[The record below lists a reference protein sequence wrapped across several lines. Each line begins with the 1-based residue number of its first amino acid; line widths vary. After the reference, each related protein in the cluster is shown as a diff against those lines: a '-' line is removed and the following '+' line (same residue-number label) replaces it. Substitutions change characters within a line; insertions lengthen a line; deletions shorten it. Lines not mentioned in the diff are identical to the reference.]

1 MFQAQN
7 HKRVG
12 VASCNHRKVE
22 VLNAILHQSAYY
34 VSDGVMD
41 AGIDTLVASRP
52 TSSVP
57 LRLYMC
63 FKLRITKELG
73 LLAAIVEKLK
83 F

>member
-1 MFQAQN
+1 
-7 HKRVG
+7 
-12 VASCNHRKVE
+12 
-22 VLNAILHQSAYY
+22 
-34 VSDGVMD
+34 MD

-52 TSSVP
+52 TSNYSI
-57 LRLYMC
+57 RLYMC